1 VFLLKNSLQF
11 NKMKPFLKIGHRGAK
26 GHVAENTLASFQ
38 KALDLKVDGVE
49 LDVHLSLDQ
58 KVMVIHDETI
68 DRTTTGKGFVNQMNA
83 SELNQFGIPTLEEVL
98 VLINKKCFV
107 NIEIKDNSATTFVLE
122 ILQKYSLEKNW
133 NSKLFQISSF
143 DWDVLKVCDSNNSK
157 ISLGV
162 ITENSIEEAL
172 IFAKKIK
179 ANAINPH
186 FKLLSFENVLVMHE
200 NGFKIF
206 PWTVNQLEDITFV
219 KSLKVDGIISDF
231 PDRI

>member
-1 VFLLKNSLQF
+1 
-11 NKMKPFLKIGHRGAK
+11 MKPFLKIGHRGAK

-58 KVMVIHDETI
+58 KVMVIHDATI
-68 DRTTTGKGFVNQMNA
+68 DRTTTSKGFVNQMNA
-83 SELNQFGIPTLEEVL
+83 SELNEFGIPSLEEVL
-98 VLINKKCFV
+98 VLINEKCIV
-107 NIEIKDNSATTFVLE
+107 NIEIKDSSATTFVLE
-122 ILQKYSLEKNW
+122 ILQKYTLEKKW

-143 DWDVLKVCDSNNSK
+143 DWDVLRVCYSENK
-157 ISLGV
+157 TISLGV
-162 ITENSIEEAL
+162 LTENSIEAAL

-186 FKLLSFENVLVMHE
+186 FKLLTCENVLVIHE

-206 PWTVNQLEDITFV
+206 PWTVNQPKDITFV